1 MFAVLKKEIK
11 TFFASPIGFIF
22 VGFFLLISGF
32 VFAIS
37 NLLSRSPHYGQMLSF
52 ISSVFILLVP
62 MLTMRLFSEEMKQ
75 RTDVLLITSPLRLSG
90 IVIGKYLA
98 AVVIFVFTTLI
109 TCLYPI
115 MMRIF
120 GGVIATWEIVGGYIG
135 FILMGAT
142 FISVGLLISAMTE
155 NVFIAAVVTLAAL
168 LLIMVIDWIMMGL
181 PKDITAGIV
190 FSLIIVAGI
199 VLFIYFTLKNLYVTI
214 ATGVVGLGVI
224 ALVYLIDKNRFDGFV
239 VRFFEWFSLL
249 KRFEEFNLGTL
260 KLSPIVYY
268 ISFSAVFVF
277 LTIRVIEKRRW
288 S

>member
-1 MFAVLKKEIK
+1 MFTVLRKEIK

-37 NLLSRSPHYGQMLSF
+37 NLLARSPHYGQMLGW

-75 RTDVLLITSPLRLSG
+75 RTDVLLITSPLKLTG

-98 AVVIFVFTTLI
+98 AVTIFVFTTLI

-115 MMRIF
+115 IMRFF
-120 GGVIATWEIVGGYIG
+120 GPIATWEIIGGYIG
-135 FILMGAT
+135 FILMGAA
-142 FISVGLLISAMTE
+142 FISVGMLISAMTE
-155 NVFIAAVVTLAAL
+155 NLFIAAVVTLAAL
-168 LLIMVIDWIMMGL
+168 LLIMVIDWIMTGL
-181 PKDITAGIV
+181 PKDVTAGIV
-190 FSLIIVAGI
+190 FSVIIVAG
-199 VLFIYFTLKNLYVTI
+199 VVVFLYFTTKNIYVTV
-214 ATGVVGLGVI
+214 AAGVLGLGVI
-224 ALVYLIDKNRFDGFV
+224 ALVYFIDKSRFDGFV
-239 VRFFEWFSLL
+239 VRVFQWFSLL
-249 KRFEEFNLGTL
+249 TRFNEFNLGIL
-260 KLSPIVYY
+260 RLSPIVYY
-268 ISFSAVFVF
+268 LSFSAVFVF